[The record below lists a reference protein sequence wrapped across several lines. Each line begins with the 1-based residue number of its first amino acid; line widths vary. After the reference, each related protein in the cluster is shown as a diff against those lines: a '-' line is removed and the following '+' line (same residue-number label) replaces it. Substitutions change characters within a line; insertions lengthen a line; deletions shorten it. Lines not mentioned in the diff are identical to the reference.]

1 MSAAGN
7 GHFDLKHRSRAL
19 TEGRDRAAARA
30 YLKGI
35 GYDDEALSKP
45 IIGVANT
52 WIETMPCNFHL
63 RALAKHVK
71 DGIKAA
77 GGTPMEFN
85 TVAISDGITMGTS
98 GMKTSLVSREVVA
111 DSIELVTLGHFFDGV
126 IALCACDKTIP
137 GTVMALARLDVP
149 GVMLYGGSIPPGH
162 YKGRDITIM
171 DVFEAV
177 GANAAGKITD
187 QDLADIEAAASP
199 GAGACG
205 GQYTANTMAMAF
217 EMMGISPIGPSLAP
231 AQDATKADHAYAA
244 GELIM
249 DVLRRGQKPS
259 DLITRDSLENA
270 ILAVAA
276 SGGSTNGVLHLL
288 AVAREMG
295 VPLDI
300 DDFDRIAEST
310 PSLCDLKPGGRFVA
324 TDLHAAGG
332 TAVLAKRLKDLGLL
346 HEDAPT
352 VTGKSIGQHADEAD
366 EAPGQEVIR
375 PLDNPIKKTGG
386 IAILRGNLA
395 PEGSVVKLSGHE
407 RRLHS
412 GPARVFE
419 GEEATM
425 AAVTSGQINPGD
437 VVVIR
442 NEGPAGGPGMREM
455 LAVTAAIV
463 GEGLGD
469 SVALITDGRFSGA
482 TRGFMAGHVAP
493 EAVHGGPIAAV
504 REGDT
509 VTIDVDNR
517 RIDIDISDEE
527 IEARLADY
535 EPPAPSVTRGVLAKY
550 AAQVSSASEGAITT
564 PGRVQAARRRLSC
577 AASVEFH
584 NHWVVEV
591 DARGRRRACGRRCR
605 RPRMPGLGLRRARDE
620 RVEQLVEARRPLDH
634 RQVAGVVEDLD
645 AGVVADQALE
655 LVGVL
660 DRDQGV
666 VAAPDDQGRDLD
678 ARAGARGTS
687 RPARRPAR
695 RRSPSCRRR
704 ATSSDASGTESR
716 SG

>member
-1 MSAAGN
+1 MG
-7 GHFDLKHRSRAL
+7 GQDLKHRSRAL

-52 WIETMPCNFHL
+52 WTETMPCNFHL
-63 RALAKHVK
+63 RALAKFVK
-71 DGIKAA
+71 DGVKAA

-98 GMKTSLVSREVVA
+98 GMRTSLVSREVVA
-111 DSIELVTLGHFFDGV
+111 DSIELVTLGHLFDAV
-126 IALCACDKTIP
+126 ICLCACDKTIP

-162 YKGRDITIM
+162 YQGRDITIM

-177 GANAAGKITD
+177 GANAAGKISD

-231 AQDATKADHAYAA
+231 AQDATKSDHAYAA
-244 GELIM
+244 GELVM
-249 DVLRRGQKPS
+249 DVLRRGQRPS
-259 DLITRDSLENA
+259 DLITKESLENA

-276 SGGSTNGVLHLL
+276 SGGSTNAVLHLL
-288 AVAREMG
+288 AVAREAG

-332 TAVLAKRLKDLGLL
+332 TAVLAGRLQALGLL
-346 HEDAPT
+346 NEDAPT
-352 VTGKSIGQHADEAD
+352 VTGKTIGQHATEAQ
-366 EAPGQEVIR
+366 ETPGQEVIR
-375 PLDNPIKKTGG
+375 PLENPIKKTGG

-395 PEGSVVKLSGHE
+395 PGGSVVKLSGHE
-407 RRLHS
+407 RRHHS
-412 GPARVFE
+412 GPARVFD
-419 GEEATM
+419 GEEPAM
-425 AAVTSGQINPGD
+425 QAVTSGQINPGD

-469 SVALITDGRFSGA
+469 SVALLTDGRFSGA
-482 TRGFMAGHVAP
+482 TRGFMAGHIAP
-493 EAVHGGPIAAV
+493 EAVRRGPIAAV
-504 REGDT
+504 QEGDT
-509 VTIDVDNR
+509 ITIDVDNR
-517 RIDIDISDEE
+517 RIDLDVSDEE
-527 IEARLADY
+527 ITQRLQRY
-535 EPPAPSVTRGVLAKY
+535 EPPPTMTRGVLGKY
-550 AAQVSSASEGAITT
+550 AQQVSSASEGAVT
-564 PGRVQAARRRLSC
+564 
-577 AASVEFH
+577 
-584 NHWVVEV
+584 
-591 DARGRRRACGRRCR
+591 
-605 RPRMPGLGLRRARDE
+605 
-620 RVEQLVEARRPLDH
+620 H
-634 RQVAGVVEDLD
+634 R
-645 AGVVADQALE
+645 
-655 LVGVL
+655 
-660 DRDQGV
+660 
-666 VAAPDDQGRDLD
+666 
-678 ARAGARGTS
+678 
-687 RPARRPAR
+687 
-695 RRSPSCRRR
+695 
-704 ATSSDASGTESR
+704 
-716 SG
+716 